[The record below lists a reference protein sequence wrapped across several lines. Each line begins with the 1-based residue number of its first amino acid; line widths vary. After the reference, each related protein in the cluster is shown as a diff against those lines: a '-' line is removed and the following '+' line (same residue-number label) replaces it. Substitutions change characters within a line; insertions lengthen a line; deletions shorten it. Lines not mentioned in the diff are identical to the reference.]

1 MARRKLIVLSLLLAA
16 ALPAAAAERSLELRL
31 DEAAPVRIHNLAGT
45 TRLVPGD
52 GSLVIRA
59 SVSADEQGAADDVRL
74 VTRERGG
81 VVEVIVEYPER
92 ISRLRYDG
100 EEFQRL
106 DARVDYQGRKVRVT
120 SSGGERVRVDLEIA
134 VPADSRLGV
143 HQGVGPV
150 AAERVRADL
159 GLATRYGNVSIT
171 DGAGRI
177 RADTGSGRVSVTG
190 FRGDVVADTGSG
202 AVMIENVLGRVE
214 ADTGSGSVE
223 LRGIDGDILAD
234 TGSGSV
240 RITDARAQR
249 VVVDTGSGGVRLQ
262 DVAGALSVDTGSGSV
277 RGEGLVV
284 ASDLLVDTGSGG
296 VALEGDFAAVRKLL
310 VDTGSGSVD
319 LRSTAPLSLR
329 IDLSSGSGGI
339 RVDVPGLSEVEAGR
353 RSFRAVIGSGEGTAK
368 VSTGSGG
375 IRISAP

>member
-1 MARRKLIVLSLLLAA
+1 MARSKLFFLSLLLAA

-31 DEAAPVRIHNLAGT
+31 DEAGPVRIHNLAGT

-52 GSLVIRA
+52 GDLVIRA
-59 SVSADEQGAADDVRL
+59 SISANEQGTADEIRL

-81 VVEVIVEYPER
+81 VVEVVVEYPER

-100 EEFQRL
+100 EEFERL
-106 DARVDYQGRKVRVT
+106 DARVEYEGRKVRVM
-120 SSGGERVRVDLEIA
+120 SSRGERVRVDLEIA
-134 VPADSRLGV
+134 VPADSKLGV
-143 HQGVGPV
+143 RQGVGPV
-150 AAERVRADL
+150 TAERVRADL
-159 GLATRYGNVSIT
+159 VLATRYGNASVT
-171 DGAGRI
+171 DGTGRL
-177 RADTGSGRVSVTG
+177 RADTASGRVTVAG

-223 LRGIDGDILAD
+223 LRGIDGDIVAD
-234 TGSGSV
+234 TGSGGV
-240 RITDARAQR
+240 RITDARARQ

-262 DVAGALSVDTGSGSV
+262 DVAGALSIDTGSGSV

-284 ASDLLVDTGSGG
+284 GPELLVDTGSGG

-329 IDLSSGSGGI
+329 VDLSSGSGGI
-339 RVDVPGLSEVEAGR
+339 RVDVPALSDVEAGR
-353 RSFRAVIGSGEGTAK
+353 RTFRAVIGSGEGTAK